1 MKQVI
6 RKTIAKANN
15 IQTEPLLYTLLVD
28 GNNLLKI
35 SLVDKR
41 MNEKGEEY
49 GAVFQFL
56 YQLQKLLQK
65 RDFNFCVVCWDG
77 YNSGVLRYN
86 YYPEYKA
93 NRDKHYEMVSQMTD
107 YDKKIA
113 EYCKKVIDYHKNHKA
128 TVKRSETDDENF
140 ERQKSIIQQILDELF
155 IRQYICDNVEGDDLI
170 AYYCE
175 HKKNNE
181 RVVIV
186 SGDRDIT
193 QLINNEVCVYIP
205 SLKKFVSPKNSIQ
218 ELGYTHENVV
228 LKKILCGDASD
239 NIKGVKGLGETT
251 LFKLFPEIKS
261 QKTTLNEILERT
273 KKLLE
278 ERKANKKK
286 PLKSL
291 ENVLNKVTDGSQ
303 GERLYEINKKII
315 DLSEPL
321 LTDEAIQELES
332 TMYAPIDPEGRDI
345 KNVYGIIQENGMND
359 LLDENKFG
367 SLFGGFER
375 IITNEKKYFS
385 NQN

>member
-49 GAVFQFL
+49 GAIFQFL

-65 RDFNFCVVCWDG
+65 KDFNFCVVCWDG

-93 NRDKHYEMVSQMTD
+93 NRDKHYEIASQMTD
-107 YDKKIA
+107 YDKRIA
-113 EYCKKVIDYHKNHKA
+113 DYCKKVIDYHKNHKA
-128 TVKRSETDDENF
+128 TVKRLETDDESF

-170 AYYCE
+170 AYYCQ
-175 HKKNNE
+175 HKKDNE
-181 RVVIV
+181 RIVIV

-193 QLINNEVCVYIP
+193 QLINDEVCVYIP

-228 LKKILCGDASD
+228 LKKILCGDSSD

-261 QKTTLNEILERT
+261 QKTTLNEILEHT
-273 KKLLE
+273 KRLLE

-321 LTDEAIQELES
+321 LTDEAIQELEN

-359 LLDENKFG
+359 LLDESKFG
-367 SLFGGFER
+367 SLFGAFER

-385 NQN
+385 TQN